1 MIRVVFDSLVC
12 PCFVFFL
19 MLRRPPRSTRTDT
32 LFPYTT
38 LFRSRCEPEKPRR
51 QSADA
56 PRRQRRTCHGRQ
68 LVSASQAQGPQAVK
82 GPLASYLRRML
93 LTQTLG
99 LLLAL
104 AALMQILDLLD
115 ATTDILKRDL
125 GLRGVQIGRAHV

>member
-1 MIRVVFDSLVC
+1 MI
-12 PCFVFFL
+12 
-19 MLRRPPRSTRTDT
+19 RRPPRSTRTDT

-38 LFRSRCEPEKPRR
+38 LFRSLATRFAVRRKHGANRPRRSKLGGLDAAGPVRGAELLAIRCEPAKPRR

-82 GPLASYLRRML
+82 APLASYLRRML

-99 LLLAL
+99 L
-104 AALMQILDLLD
+104 
-115 ATTDILKRDL
+115 
-125 GLRGVQIGRAHV
+125 QIGRAHV